1 MALSLAACGT
11 QKRETLELFAMDTYM
26 TFVAIGDGA
35 DDVLTDLSR
44 TVNTLESSLSRTV
57 DTSEVSRLNRDGFA
71 VWDED
76 GAQLLSWALQHSQE
90 TDGAFDI
97 TIAPLVELWGITSDS
112 PRVPSQAE
120 IDALLPL
127 VGYEHVHQSE
137 FCSISLDEGCSVDL
151 GGIAKG
157 YASDC
162 AAVLFHRSALTGGCA
177 NLGGNVYVYGTNAQN
192 KPWSVAIQDPADS
205 EGYVCTLSLSDAFVV
220 TSGGYQRYFTAPDGT
235 VYQHILDPKTGY
247 PVQSDLTS
255 VSIVTRGGFGGRA
268 PVPTPT
274 PPPCTLWVSR
284 PPWTSGAPRAC
295 PSTWCSSPG
304 TAAWSIPP
312 AWLTVSTKRTEPP
325 MSTNSSPPELK
336 WNRFDAL
343 VALAV
348 VLLAIVSALCFY
360 LPKNQSGAL
369 TVVIDISGQEVRRVP
384 LSDFTEATVTSRG
397 YMLHIA
403 AEGGTVS
410 VTDSDCP
417 TQDCVHTGAISRA
430 GQSIVCLP
438 AQVVVHLEG
447 ASVPDTPD
455 VIVG

>member
-1 MALSLAACGT
+1 MKRFACLILAALMALSLAACGT

-35 DDVLTDLSR
+35 DDVLADLSR

-57 DTSEVSRLNRDGFA
+57 DTSEVSRLNRDGSA

-162 AAVLFHRSALTGGCA
+162 A
-177 NLGGNVYVYGTNAQN
+177 NAQN
-192 KPWSVAIQDPADS
+192 RPWSVAIQDPADS

-255 VSIVTRGGFGGRA
+255 VSVVTRGGFGGQGTRA
-268 PVPTPT
+268 DAYSTALYVMGEQAAVDFWRSQSMSFDMVLITRDGRVVYTPGLAD
-274 PPPCTLWVSR
+274 CFNEKDG
-284 PPWTSGAPRAC
+284 TSY
-295 PSTWCSSPG
+295 
-304 TAAWSIPP
+304 
-312 AWLTVSTKRTEPP
+312 VYQ
-325 MSTNSSPPELK
+325 
-336 WNRFDAL
+336 
-343 VALAV
+343 
-348 VLLAIVSALCFY
+348 LLAA
-360 LPKNQSGAL
+360 
-369 TVVIDISGQEVRRVP
+369 
-384 LSDFTEATVTSRG
+384 
-397 YMLHIA
+397 
-403 AEGGTVS
+403 
-410 VTDSDCP
+410 
-417 TQDCVHTGAISRA
+417 
-430 GQSIVCLP
+430 
-438 AQVVVHLEG
+438 
-447 ASVPDTPD
+447 
-455 VIVG
+455 

>member
-57 DTSEVSRLNRDGFA
+57 DTSEVSRLNRDGSA

-177 NLGGNVYVYGTNAQN
+177 TLGGNVYVYGTNAQN

-205 EGYVCTLSLSDAFVV
+205 EGY
-220 TSGGYQRYFTAPDGT
+220 FTAPDGT

-255 VSIVTRGGFGGRA
+255 VSVVTRGGFGGQGTRA
-268 PVPTPT
+268 DAYSTALYVMGEQAAVDFWRSQDMSFDMVLITRDGRVVYTPGLAD
-274 PPPCTLWVSR
+274 CFNEKD
-284 PPWTSGAPRAC
+284 
-295 PSTWCSSPG
+295 G
-304 TAAWSIPP
+304 TAY
-312 AWLTVSTKRTEPP
+312 VYQ
-325 MSTNSSPPELK
+325 
-336 WNRFDAL
+336 
-343 VALAV
+343 
-348 VLLAIVSALCFY
+348 LLAA
-360 LPKNQSGAL
+360 
-369 TVVIDISGQEVRRVP
+369 
-384 LSDFTEATVTSRG
+384 
-397 YMLHIA
+397 
-403 AEGGTVS
+403 
-410 VTDSDCP
+410 
-417 TQDCVHTGAISRA
+417 
-430 GQSIVCLP
+430 
-438 AQVVVHLEG
+438 
-447 ASVPDTPD
+447 
-455 VIVG
+455 

>member
-1 MALSLAACGT
+1 
-11 QKRETLELFAMDTYM
+11 M

-57 DTSEVSRLNRDGFA
+57 DTSEVSRLNRDGSA

-235 VYQHILDPKTGY
+235 VYQHILDPM
-247 PVQSDLTS
+247 PVKGN
-255 VSIVTRGGFGGRA
+255 V
-268 PVPTPT
+268 
-274 PPPCTLWVSR
+274 
-284 PPWTSGAPRAC
+284 
-295 PSTWCSSPG
+295 
-304 TAAWSIPP
+304 
-312 AWLTVSTKRTEPP
+312 
-325 MSTNSSPPELK
+325 
-336 WNRFDAL
+336 
-343 VALAV
+343 
-348 VLLAIVSALCFY
+348 
-360 LPKNQSGAL
+360 
-369 TVVIDISGQEVRRVP
+369 
-384 LSDFTEATVTSRG
+384 
-397 YMLHIA
+397 
-403 AEGGTVS
+403 
-410 VTDSDCP
+410 
-417 TQDCVHTGAISRA
+417 
-430 GQSIVCLP
+430 
-438 AQVVVHLEG
+438 
-447 ASVPDTPD
+447 
-455 VIVG
+455 

>member
-57 DTSEVSRLNRDGFA
+57 DTSEVSRLNRDGSA

-97 TIAPLVELWGITSDS
+97 TIAPLVQLWGITSDT
-112 PRVPSQAE
+112 PRVPSQEE

-127 VGYEHVHQSE
+127 VGSAHIHQSGADVT
-137 FCSISLDEGCSVDL
+137 LDEGCALDL

-162 AAVLFHRSALTGGCA
+162 VAALFQGADITGGCA

-255 VSIVTRGGFGGRA
+255 VSVVTRGGFGGQGTRA
-268 PVPTPT
+268 DAYSTALYVMGEQAAVDFWRAQDMSFDMVLITRDGRVVYTPGLAD
-274 PPPCTLWVSR
+274 CFNEKDG
-284 PPWTSGAPRAC
+284 TSY
-295 PSTWCSSPG
+295 
-304 TAAWSIPP
+304 
-312 AWLTVSTKRTEPP
+312 VYQ
-325 MSTNSSPPELK
+325 
-336 WNRFDAL
+336 
-343 VALAV
+343 
-348 VLLAIVSALCFY
+348 LLAS
-360 LPKNQSGAL
+360 
-369 TVVIDISGQEVRRVP
+369 
-384 LSDFTEATVTSRG
+384 
-397 YMLHIA
+397 
-403 AEGGTVS
+403 
-410 VTDSDCP
+410 
-417 TQDCVHTGAISRA
+417 
-430 GQSIVCLP
+430 
-438 AQVVVHLEG
+438 
-447 ASVPDTPD
+447 
-455 VIVG
+455 

>member
-57 DTSEVSRLNRDGFA
+57 DTSEVSRLNRDGSA

-90 TDGAFDI
+90 TGGAFDV
-97 TIAPLVELWGITSDS
+97 TIAPLVQLWGITSDT
-112 PRVPSQAE
+112 PRVPSQEE

-127 VGYEHVHQSE
+127 VGSAHIHQSGADVT
-137 FCSISLDEGCSVDL
+137 LDEGCALDL

-162 AAVLFHRSALTGGCA
+162 VAALFQGADITGGCA

-255 VSIVTRGGFGGRA
+255 VSIITRSTRDSGQGTRADAYSTALYVMGEQGAVDFWRAQDMSFDMVLITRDGR
-268 PVPTPT
+268 VVYTPGLAD
-274 PPPCTLWVSR
+274 CFNEKDG
-284 PPWTSGAPRAC
+284 TSY
-295 PSTWCSSPG
+295 
-304 TAAWSIPP
+304 
-312 AWLTVSTKRTEPP
+312 VYQ
-325 MSTNSSPPELK
+325 
-336 WNRFDAL
+336 
-343 VALAV
+343 
-348 VLLAIVSALCFY
+348 LLAA
-360 LPKNQSGAL
+360 
-369 TVVIDISGQEVRRVP
+369 
-384 LSDFTEATVTSRG
+384 
-397 YMLHIA
+397 
-403 AEGGTVS
+403 
-410 VTDSDCP
+410 
-417 TQDCVHTGAISRA
+417 
-430 GQSIVCLP
+430 
-438 AQVVVHLEG
+438 
-447 ASVPDTPD
+447 
-455 VIVG
+455 

>member
-1 MALSLAACGT
+1 MKRFACLILAALMALSLAACGT
-11 QKRETLELFAMDTYM
+11 QKCETLELFAMDTYM

-57 DTSEVSRLNRDGFA
+57 DTSEVSRLNRDGSA

-127 VGYEHVHQSE
+127 VGYEHVHQSAYYN
-137 FCSISLDEGCSVDL
+137 ISLDEGCAVDL

-162 AAVLFHRSALTGGCA
+162 AAVLFYRSALTGGCA

-247 PVQSDLTS
+247 PAQSDLTS
-255 VSIVTRGGFGGRA
+255 VSVITRGAFDGQGTRADAYSTALYVMGEQAAVDFWRAQDMSFDMVLITRDGR
-268 PVPTPT
+268 VVYTPGLAD
-274 PPPCTLWVSR
+274 CFNEKD
-284 PPWTSGAPRAC
+284 
-295 PSTWCSSPG
+295 G
-304 TAAWSIPP
+304 TAY
-312 AWLTVSTKRTEPP
+312 VYQ
-325 MSTNSSPPELK
+325 
-336 WNRFDAL
+336 
-343 VALAV
+343 
-348 VLLAIVSALCFY
+348 LLAS
-360 LPKNQSGAL
+360 
-369 TVVIDISGQEVRRVP
+369 
-384 LSDFTEATVTSRG
+384 
-397 YMLHIA
+397 
-403 AEGGTVS
+403 
-410 VTDSDCP
+410 
-417 TQDCVHTGAISRA
+417 
-430 GQSIVCLP
+430 
-438 AQVVVHLEG
+438 
-447 ASVPDTPD
+447 
-455 VIVG
+455 

>member
-1 MALSLAACGT
+1 MKRFACLILAALMALSLAACGT

-57 DTSEVSRLNRDGFA
+57 DTSEVSRLNRDGSA

-255 VSIVTRGGFGGRA
+255 VSVVTRGGFGGQGTRA
-268 PVPTPT
+268 DAYSTALYVMGEQAAVDFWRSQSMSFDMVLVTRDGRVIYTPGLAD
-274 PPPCTLWVSR
+274 CFNEKDG
-284 PPWTSGAPRAC
+284 TSY
-295 PSTWCSSPG
+295 
-304 TAAWSIPP
+304 
-312 AWLTVSTKRTEPP
+312 VYQ
-325 MSTNSSPPELK
+325 
-336 WNRFDAL
+336 
-343 VALAV
+343 
-348 VLLAIVSALCFY
+348 LLAA
-360 LPKNQSGAL
+360 
-369 TVVIDISGQEVRRVP
+369 
-384 LSDFTEATVTSRG
+384 
-397 YMLHIA
+397 
-403 AEGGTVS
+403 
-410 VTDSDCP
+410 
-417 TQDCVHTGAISRA
+417 
-430 GQSIVCLP
+430 
-438 AQVVVHLEG
+438 
-447 ASVPDTPD
+447 
-455 VIVG
+455 